1 MDLEGPFQIPLWFDY
16 AATFIWALTGAL
28 IAARRG
34 YDIAGIATLALVS
47 ATGGGLLRDG
57 IFLQNGPPLF
67 LRTWVYMALVI
78 VASSA
83 VHLAGS
89 RIQHIP
95 LFNRTIAIVDALG
108 LGGFAITGLQL
119 SLAAGLSPAAAA
131 FVVVVNAV
139 GGGVLRDLIVRRD
152 PAIFRPGPP
161 AALAALAGC
170 IIYLGLRQ
178 GPEVADIVAGTVSVI
193 AVFLIRIA
201 ALRYGWQT
209 RASRGFEGST
219 DPDPYQG

>member
-28 IAARRG
+28 IAARRR

-57 IFLQNGPPLF
+57 IFLQNEPPLF
-67 LRTWVYMALVI
+67 LRTWAYMALVI
-78 VASSA
+78 VAAGA

-89 RIQHIP
+89 RIQQIP
-95 LFNRTIAIVDALG
+95 LFNRTIAVVDALG

-119 SLAAGLSPAAAA
+119 SLAAGLSPPAAA
-131 FVVVVNAV
+131 FVGVVNAV
-139 GGGVLRDLIVRRD
+139 GGGLLRDLFARRD
-152 PAIFRPGPP
+152 PTIFRPGPP
-161 AALAALAGC
+161 AALAVLAGC

-178 GPEVADIVAGTVSVI
+178 GPDVNDIVAGTASVI
-193 AVFLIRIA
+193 AVFAIRIA

-209 RASRGFEGST
+209 RAPRGFEGPDT
-219 DPDPYQG
+219 PDPHLG

>member
-1 MDLEGPFQIPLWFDY
+1 
-16 AATFIWALTGAL
+16 
-28 IAARRG
+28 
-34 YDIAGIATLALVS
+34 
-47 ATGGGLLRDG
+47 
-57 IFLQNGPPLF
+57 
-67 LRTWVYMALVI
+67 
-78 VASSA
+78 
-83 VHLAGS
+83 
-89 RIQHIP
+89 
-95 LFNRTIAIVDALG
+95 
-108 LGGFAITGLQL
+108 
-119 SLAAGLSPAAAA
+119 
-131 FVVVVNAV
+131 
-139 GGGVLRDLIVRRD
+139 VLRDLIVRRD

-209 RASRGFEGST
+209 RAPRGFEGST